1 MSNKSIIFITD
12 LIDQRLRKEKEIEF
26 YEKELTKIEEKLFFL
41 RKEKQ
46 LTQFIIDIIE
56 KEQVVDIREQ
66 MYERLEASQRE
77 SILKIV
83 GKDGSPIMRE
93 MKKPPI
99 KYVPHKDYGL
109 RRNRMDRRNINDEML
124 CM

>member
-1 MSNKSIIFITD
+1 MTQNKSIIFITD

-66 MYERLEASQRE
+66 LYERLESKVTTDSRD
-77 SILKIV
+77 S
-83 GKDGSPIMRE
+83 D
-93 MKKPPI
+93 
-99 KYVPHKDYGL
+99 
-109 RRNRMDRRNINDEML
+109 
-124 CM
+124 

>member
-12 LIDQRLRKEKEIEF
+12 LIDQRLRKEKEIEY

-66 MYERLEASQRE
+66 LYERLES
-77 SILKIV
+77 KITT
-83 GKDGSPIMRE
+83 DSR
-93 MKKPPI
+93 
-99 KYVPHKDYGL
+99 DS
-109 RRNRMDRRNINDEML
+109 D
-124 CM
+124 

>member
-26 YEKELTKIEEKLFFL
+26 YEKELVKIEEKLFFL

-66 MYERLEASQRE
+66 MYERL
-77 SILKIV
+77 
-83 GKDGSPIMRE
+83 
-93 MKKPPI
+93 
-99 KYVPHKDYGL
+99 GL
-109 RRNRMDRRNINDEML
+109 TEGVDTEDSR
-124 CM
+124 

>member
-66 MYERLEASQRE
+66 LYERLES
-77 SILKIV
+77 KITT
-83 GKDGSPIMRE
+83 DSR
-93 MKKPPI
+93 
-99 KYVPHKDYGL
+99 DS
-109 RRNRMDRRNINDEML
+109 D
-124 CM
+124 

>member
-1 MSNKSIIFITD
+1 MSDKSIIFITD

-26 YEKELTKIEEKLFFL
+26 YEKELVKIEEKLFFL

-66 MYERLEASQRE
+66 FYERLES
-77 SILKIV
+77 KIAT
-83 GKDGSPIMRE
+83 DSR
-93 MKKPPI
+93 
-99 KYVPHKDYGL
+99 DS
-109 RRNRMDRRNINDEML
+109 D
-124 CM
+124 

>member
-1 MSNKSIIFITD
+1 MTQNKSIIFITD

-66 MYERLEASQRE
+66 MYERL
-77 SILKIV
+77 
-83 GKDGSPIMRE
+83 
-93 MKKPPI
+93 
-99 KYVPHKDYGL
+99 GL
-109 RRNRMDRRNINDEML
+109 TEGVDTEDSR
-124 CM
+124 

>member
-12 LIDQRLRKEKEIEF
+12 LIDQRLRKEKEIEY
-26 YEKELTKIEEKLFFL
+26 YEKEMVKIEEKLFFL

-66 MYERLEASQRE
+66 LYERLES
-77 SILKIV
+77 KITT
-83 GKDGSPIMRE
+83 DSR
-93 MKKPPI
+93 
-99 KYVPHKDYGL
+99 DS
-109 RRNRMDRRNINDEML
+109 D
-124 CM
+124 